1 MFRSKHV
8 QVALL
13 FLLGVFLIYLSLQKI
28 ELPTLIDYIKNGN
41 YWIAFPVF
49 MVSMFGYWIR
59 SLRWKL
65 LLYSMGNHTK
75 TGHLYAALSM
85 GYAVNF
91 ATPRLGEITR
101 CLVLKKTDRIP
112 LEQSLI
118 SVVIER
124 AIDIITLAL
133 IVLLAATLNYDQ
145 SSIYVQD
152 KIVEPLFG
160 YFKTIPWMWL
170 LIAGVA
176 ALALC
181 LWVYRQ
187 LKSSSKVKKF
197 ISELL
202 DSIKRVLLLKQK
214 FRFLIYTFL
223 IWLCYFLMTF
233 LWFYTFDET
242 QTLGLREAFVI
253 MAVGSIGRSV
263 PIQGGG
269 MGAYHYLVSNAFG
282 IFGISLLTGTAMAY
296 VIHGAQLLL
305 TFVLGSLAWVWL
317 MVIFGQKNEK

>member
-28 ELPTLIDYIKNGN
+28 ELSTLIDYIKNGN

-65 LLYSMGNHTK
+65 LLDSMGNYSK

-124 AIDIITLAL
+124 AVDIITLAL

-176 ALALC
+176 ALVLC